1 MRFEHLSKTSLV
13 LFILSMAPPLVI
25 LFLLGGAISLFQSQ
39 LPEEV
44 QPYIGTAYS
53 LLFVSFIIVAIL
65 VCLVGYLKY
74 ITYKFALDENALHI
88 ERGILNR
95 EIISIPY
102 RQIQNINIDRNLFNR
117 LLGLSNLI
125 ITTAAHEEN
134 DDVGAGAFEAE
145 GILPMLDLDR
155 AEILQN
161 ELLKRTNIEKVM
173 AVNQGL
179 K

>member
-1 MRFEHLSKTSLV
+1 MRFEHLSIKSLI
-13 LFILSMAPPLVI
+13 LFILSLAPPLVI
-25 LFLLGGAISLFQSQ
+25 LFLLGGAISIFRSQ
-39 LPEEV
+39 LPPEV

-53 LLFVSFIIVAIL
+53 VLTLCFFAVAIL
-65 VCLVGYLKY
+65 VCVVGYLKY
-74 ITYKFALDENALHI
+74 ITYKFAFDENALHI

-125 ITTAAHEEN
+125 ITTAAHEEKDN
-134 DDVGAGAFEAE
+134 EGVDAYEAE
-145 GILPMLDLDR
+145 GVLPMLDVGR
-155 AEILQN
+155 AQEIQN
-161 ELLKRTNIEKVM
+161 ELLERTNIEKVM
-173 AVNQGL
+173 AVNQGI